1 LEGEIDHMASLKDLT
16 NAWKNIREF
25 DLRPLRETALRP
37 VKIALVGAI
46 GSGRHTLLDQMRND
60 ESGSAGDALRAV
72 ARTPAVIATPET
84 ASSIDA
90 IQVEQTD
97 LIILVSSTARRE
109 DETERLLI
117 RRLSDS
123 GKKTLVF
130 INRSDTAEDNDIAAE
145 QAGTGFART
154 VYGSALDRTSLLK
167 CFIPAVLASL
177 PDQHLALG
185 RQFPMFRQEIA
196 RQLIDDTCRANAAYA
211 LGAGLAEVVPVLDLP
226 FNIADMVVLT
236 KAQAFLAYKLGLTL
250 GFSTRWH
257 DYVTEFGSV
266 IGGGFLWRQIAR
278 QLVGLIPVWG
288 IVPKVAVAYAGT
300 FVVGN
305 TVLQWYLTGR
315 HISKKRIHELYLE
328 AFSHGRRLAVS
339 LIEKAPRMLRKRR
352 TKTTTLIEEISLPK
366 SKRLKI
372 GLRGKKDLPAPL
384 KNCSRCGRDS
394 AADALF
400 CQYCGMAFDVNE
412 TTRS

>member
-1 LEGEIDHMASLKDLT
+1 MASLKDLT

-25 DLRPLRETALRP
+25 DLRLLRETALRP

-72 ARTPAVIATPET
+72 ARTPVVIATPET

-97 LIILVSSTARRE
+97 LIILVSSAARRE

-123 GKKTLVF
+123 GKKTLLFV
-130 INRSDTAEDNDIAAE
+130 NRSDTAEDNDIAAE

-288 IVPKVAVAYAGT
+288 IVPKVAVA
-300 FVVGN
+300 
-305 TVLQWYLTGR
+305 
-315 HISKKRIHELYLE
+315 
-328 AFSHGRRLAVS
+328 
-339 LIEKAPRMLRKRR
+339 
-352 TKTTTLIEEISLPK
+352 
-366 SKRLKI
+366 
-372 GLRGKKDLPAPL
+372 
-384 KNCSRCGRDS
+384 
-394 AADALF
+394 
-400 CQYCGMAFDVNE
+400 
-412 TTRS
+412 